1 MNIHYFNNCASTRV
15 DDEMMEIINQ
25 YNTQYYYNPGTLG
38 GNSAVVNKQMQD
50 SRLLLANTIGADKQE
65 IVFTSGGTESN
76 NIAILGTTK
85 GKKGNAIITMCE
97 HSSAYYTTLSLEDK
111 GIEVR
116 IAKCDG
122 EGHIDYEHY
131 LSLVDD
137 NTVLAVMMHANNETG
152 ALNDIKYL
160 AHAVKAINSKTIVF
174 SDGVQAVG
182 KVAVNV
188 KNLGVDLYSMSG
200 HKLHTTKGIGALY
213 VKKGTKISSLVYGG
227 GHEGGIRSGTE
238 FVPGIITMG
247 KAVSNAVANID
258 RLEPIY
264 VSYRQQVIDCVH
276 CIGGEYITCKTNYL
290 PCVISLALEG
300 IKSEVLVNMLEMDG
314 VMIGTSSG
322 CSAKTSKAG
331 RVYTHIGMADKYITG
346 VLRISFSKFTTQQDI
361 DILCQKLAQYVPQLR
376 QTIKGK

>member
-1 MNIHYFNNCASTRV
+1 MQIHYFNNCASTRV

-38 GNSAVVNKQMQD
+38 GNSATVNKQMQD
-50 SRLLLANTIGADKQE
+50 SRILLAKTIGADKQE

-76 NIAILGTTK
+76 NIAILGCTK
-85 GKKGNAIITMCE
+85 GKKGNVVITRCE

-111 GIEVR
+111 GFEVR

-122 EGHIDYEHY
+122 QGHIDYEHY
-131 LSLVDD
+131 LSLVDSD
-137 NTVLAVMMHANNETG
+137 TVLAVMMHANNETG

-160 AHAVKAINSKTIVF
+160 AHAVKAINSQTVVF

-200 HKLHTTKGIGALY
+200 HKIHTSKGIGALY
-213 VKKGTKISSLVYGG
+213 VKKGTKMSSLVYGG
-227 GHEGGIRSGTE
+227 GQEGGLRSGTE
-238 FVPGIITMG
+238 FAPGIITMG
-247 KAVSNAVANID
+247 RAVSNSVANITK
-258 RLEPIY
+258 LEPLY
-264 VSYRQQVIDCVH
+264 ASYRQQIIDCLH
-276 CIGGEYITCKTNYL
+276 SIGGEYITCTYSYL
-290 PCVISLALEG
+290 PCVLSVALEG
-300 IKSEVLVNMLEMDG
+300 IKSEVLINMLEIDG
-314 VMIGTSSG
+314 VMVGTSSA

-331 RVYTHIGMADKYITG
+331 RVYTNIGMEDKYITG
-346 VLRISFSKFTTQQDI
+346 VLRISFSKFTTQEDV
-361 DILCQKLAQYVPQLR
+361 DILCDKLALYVPQLR